1 MQGSDRSANVSEIRA
16 ATRSDIDALVLL
28 AKQYWRFEAIEGFD
42 PRRIATMLK
51 RVLAD
56 PSLGRLWVA
65 TVDGIPEGYLLSV
78 YVFSLEYQGLTAEV
92 DELFVAA
99 KYRGAGVGAR
109 LLSVAEQAF
118 RDAGCTRVFL
128 QIGRG
133 NEEARAFYRAHGFGD
148 RGGFELIDKALT

>member
-16 ATRSDIDALVLL
+16 ATRSDIDALLL
-28 AKQYWRFEAIEGFD
+28 LVKQYWRFEAIE
-42 PRRIATMLK
+42 
-51 RVLAD
+51 
-56 PSLGRLWVA
+56 
-65 TVDGIPEGYLLSV
+65 
-78 YVFSLEYQGLTAEV
+78 LTAEV
-92 DELFVAA
+92 DELFVAS
-99 KYRGAGVGAR
+99 KYRGAGIGAR

-148 RGGFELIDKALT
+148 RAGFELIDKALT

>member
-1 MQGSDRSANVSEIRA
+1 MQGSDRSANVSEVRA

-28 AKQYWRFEAIEGFD
+28 VKQYWRFEAIEGFD

-65 TVDGIPEGYLLSV
+65 TVDGVPEGYLLSV

-92 DELFVAA
+92 DELFVAS
-99 KYRGAGVGAR
+99 KYRGAGIGAR

-118 RDAGCTRVFL
+118 RDAGCTRVL
-128 QIGRG
+128 PVSG
-133 NEEARAFYRAHGFGD
+133 APP
-148 RGGFELIDKALT
+148 